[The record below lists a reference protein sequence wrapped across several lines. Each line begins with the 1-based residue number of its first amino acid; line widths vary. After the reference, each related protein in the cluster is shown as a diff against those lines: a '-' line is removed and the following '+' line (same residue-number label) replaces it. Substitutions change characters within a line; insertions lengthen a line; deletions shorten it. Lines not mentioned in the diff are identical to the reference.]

1 MGVFAQKLVNLITGG
16 NPQASPTVTRR
27 RPRFTRRDLIR
38 MESRIGGQLFGPVPK
53 GHRREFFCLDRHT
66 WVWYE
71 EWTDAA
77 TRKKVS
83 TTTRYEVHDNGIL
96 KVQEGQPY
104 KFVEGEELSN
114 LVWAMHLYY
123 EEVVRNIYGYDPQ
136 TGKPLPVGARS

>member
-1 MGVFAQKLVNLITGG
+1 MRAFAQKLANLITGG
-16 NPQASPTVTRR
+16 TPQSPVAKRR

-96 KVQEGQPY
+96 KVQQGQPY

-123 EEVVRNIYGYDPQ
+123 EEVVRNIYGYDPA

>member
-1 MGVFAQKLVNLITGG
+1 MRTFARKIADLITGG
-16 NPQASPTVTRR
+16 TAPTSGSK

-38 MESRIGGQLFGPVPK
+38 MESRIGGQLFGPVAK
-53 GHRREFFCLDRHT
+53 GHRREFFCLDRYT

-71 EWTDAA
+71 EWVDPA

-83 TTTRYEVHDNGIL
+83 TTTRYEIHNNGIL

-104 KFVEGEELSN
+104 KFVEGEELTN

-123 EEVVRNIYGYDPQ
+123 EEIARHIYGYDPK
-136 TGKPLPVGARS
+136 TGKPLAA